1 MSVSVVLLAAA
12 LSAGNA
18 EFDRTAAEGAARIS
32 AARFAAEMVRR
43 GPDADALAKAML
55 DNPDACASRR
65 AAEGYCRDLFEKSLD
80 STFLAEASAIRRR
93 LGLDDAFVLRLSDR
107 DLEALRAG
115 FAPAFESARKTA
127 VAEQAKT
134 LAATTRP
141 SEEEFESKDEV
152 DLRREMTERVLA
164 EQKTAVFEENRRYV
178 SEELVA
184 PIIASGWEER
194 NRQGEYLRRARTE
207 SGAPARLAQEL
218 VRKLEAN
225 VADHNR
231 GLVPTKAWG
240 VFPSVRAREV
250 PAQVERRLTDRFVR
264 QVESE
269 QVEISAEDIMS
280 AMAKDPA
287 AHAKASDS
295 EKAFAATYSGRILD
309 HALERALAD
318 VPAEDR
324 ADLQAFLGPRLKA
337 EAFGKAVDRV
347 VRREV
352 RPKWKAAREQVA
364 KRLAE
369 TTWPTLA
376 DGTWFPGAELADA
389 VSARSDYGEAVK
401 AWRKLSEMAS
411 LARADA
417 DKTLLEESQR
427 EADARVAEAF
437 ERARNAIAAQSGI
450 VDEVHPDVLAE
461 AKKRPT
467 DLKTVEGLLVEA
479 TDRRW
484 NERRLEVLWP
494 KGERPANANDQHA
507 SLFPS
512 VLKKIELVA
521 RQILEEVAQEQQAK
535 QEEQKPEE
543 AKPEQPPEEK
553 PEEPPPEETPPDEE
567 PPEDDLF
574 SLSVKRTGKG
584 LEIKLLQGKK
594 VVQESFVPAKA
605 NDFRKAM
612 EALTDTLSEKVLNL
626 R

>member
-1 MSVSVVLLAAA
+1 MTCSVLLLAAA

-55 DNPDACASRR
+55 ADPDACSSRR
-65 AAEGYCRDLFEKSLD
+65 AAEGYCRDLFEKSFD
-80 STFLAEASAIRRR
+80 STFLAEATAIRRR

-218 VRKLEAN
+218 LRKLEAN

-231 GLVPTKAWG
+231 SLVPTKAWG

-437 ERARNAIAAQSGI
+437 RAALSTMCIRTCS
-450 VDEVHPDVLAE
+450 P
-461 AKKRPT
+461 
-467 DLKTVEGLLVEA
+467 
-479 TDRRW
+479 RRRSV
-484 NERRLEVLWP
+484 RR
-494 KGERPANANDQHA
+494 
-507 SLFPS
+507 
-512 VLKKIELVA
+512 
-521 RQILEEVAQEQQAK
+521 
-535 QEEQKPEE
+535 
-543 AKPEQPPEEK
+543 
-553 PEEPPPEETPPDEE
+553 T
-567 PPEDDLF
+567 
-574 SLSVKRTGKG
+574 
-584 LEIKLLQGKK
+584 
-594 VVQESFVPAKA
+594 
-605 NDFRKAM
+605 
-612 EALTDTLSEKVLNL
+612 
-626 R
+626 